1 MTDNP
6 TVLILDNT
14 KSNQAIFKTYL
25 EMQGFTVHFAENG
38 NAALPTIRQ
47 IMPDIV
53 LLNVA
58 APVRGDHTVLAA
70 IKNDPD
76 LRDIPTMVLMARQIA
91 ETDAKWLQAWSDDF
105 LEKPFDVSD
114 FLSKLQRLVRLAKDQ
129 NIVMLT
135 PRKQKVR
142 DKAFGVT
149 FRIHTSPTADFPARN
164 QS

>member
-1 MTDNP
+1 
-6 TVLILDNT
+6 
-14 KSNQAIFKTYL
+14 
-25 EMQGFTVHFAENG
+25 
-38 NAALPTIRQ
+38 
-47 IMPDIV
+47 
-53 LLNVA
+53 
-58 APVRGDHTVLAA
+58 
-70 IKNDPD
+70 
-76 LRDIPTMVLMARQIA
+76 
-91 ETDAKWLQAWSDDF
+91 
-105 LEKPFDVSD
+105 VSD